1 MPTLRCSITLA
12 LAVLLAACAT
22 PTPTRFYTLTTA
34 ATTRA
39 EPASQAQRH
48 EPPLFIV
55 LAPVGMP
62 ERLARP
68 QIVVRTGA
76 ARIDILEKDRWSA
89 PFNSELRDALASAVS
104 SRLSAVDV
112 TRSGKP
118 AHQAAYRI
126 AVELHDWDA
135 VKGEQL
141 QADLSWTVTR
151 SDDKRSAI
159 CRTTALEPARTA
171 NVDSLVQASQRLVQ
185 RLGAAIASN
194 VTALEA
200 GNTASCE
207 L

>member
-1 MPTLRCSITLA
+1 MPTLCCSITLA
-12 LAVLLAACAT
+12 LAVLVTACAT
-22 PTPTRFYTLTTA
+22 PTPTRYYTLTTA

-39 EPASQAQRH
+39 EPATQAQRNGQ
-48 EPPLFIV
+48 PLFIV

-68 QIVVRTGA
+68 QIVVRSGA

-104 SRLSAVDV
+104 SRLGAVDM

-118 AHQAAYRI
+118 ANQTVYRI
-126 AVELHDWDA
+126 TMELHDWDA

-151 SDDKRSAI
+151 SDDKRTAL
-159 CRTTALEPARTA
+159 CRTTALQPARTA
-171 NVDSLVQASQRLVQ
+171 DVDGLVQASQRLVL
-185 RLGAAIASN
+185 RLGAAIADN